1 MATLSLRMR
10 DDLKRK
16 AQSLAEGQGVSLNN
30 FINSVVAASVAQ
42 EETMRFF
49 RGRLQDVDF
58 AALHKRVLKFMA
70 KSRPGTDPSPEEL
83 QRLIRGVSSMR

>member
-1 MATLSLRMR
+1 MATISLRIR

-16 AQSLAEGQGVSLNN
+16 AQSLAENQGVSLNN

-49 RGRLQDVDF
+49 RDRLEGADL
-58 AALHKRVLKFMA
+58 AALHKRVLKFMQ
-70 KSRPGTDPSPEEL
+70 KPRKGTDPLATRNSAANRP
-83 QRLIRGVSSMR
+83 

>member
-1 MATLSLRMR
+1 MAKFSLRVR

-16 AQSLAEGQGVSLNN
+16 AQSLAEDQGVSLNN

-49 RGRLQDVDF
+49 RDRLQDVDLS
-58 AALHKRVLKFMA
+58 ALHKRVLKFMQ
-70 KSRPGTDPSPEEL
+70 KSRKGTDPSPQEI
-83 QRLIRGVSSMR
+83 QRLIGSDSKTK